1 MIVKA
6 DVPMF
11 TGRQFKLIFIMKK
24 HLIILSLLVFL
35 ALQANGQSKF
45 SGKKAIAFQDI
56 HAQGLLEKRLQLSYN
71 RLQDDY
77 FQWESISEINRE
89 SFPGDAVGRCINGLA
104 LLSQALHQPAPS
116 NLKDIMA
123 NYHELENS
131 EGYFG
136 ALLPASRAN
145 EDVMAGHNGLLC
157 GLTEYVLWTH
167 DAKATQR
174 LKSVIDSL
182 IIPVRKAIKFY
193 RVDSEEG
200 KKMNWVLSGGDI
212 GQLFLALDGM
222 TRAYTVYPCAGLKAT
237 IETAIDRYRK
247 LNLVAISAQTHAM
260 LSATTAIAR
269 WYDIQRR
276 FEDLA
281 FAEKL
286 YKQYRDLAMT
296 ETYENFNWFN
306 KPEWTEACAVT
317 DSYILSVTLWRLTGR
332 AEYLEDAHHILFNG
346 VLAGQLR
353 NGGFGVS
360 KCVCDQTGVC
370 IVKEHDE
377 APFCCSMRGA
387 EGLSRALQYSYF
399 IEGDTVTVP
408 FYETNTTTLRL
419 QNGNCTI
426 KETSRYP
433 YEGQVKFE
441 VIESTVSGKT
451 TMQFFAPSWI
461 APGGFTMKIN
471 GKATNWQASSSFI
484 KLNLK
489 LSKGTTVELS
499 FKQKQ
504 GATTALHPGK
514 SPGAVRYLNGP
525 LLLGSTTETAD
536 EPFVPVL
543 DLAEKGGQG
552 FVYFPKVKPQ
562 TKYETS
568 NGQDISGT
576 ENDCVIYRSNLP
588 EEMVT
593 SEMQKLFADLK
604 YDRNSVIFCYSWNTP
619 QGITQLIL
627 QWPETAEMPGPENV
641 VLEWTESGN
650 KLSNSKP
657 GIIGNGRQWVYSL
670 YTPDKTK
677 AINNLV
683 LRLKSQD
690 IPLGKIGSP
699 KTSLIKK

>member
-1 MIVKA
+1 
-6 DVPMF
+6 MF
-11 TGRQFKLIFIMKK
+11 IIMKN
-24 HLIILSLLVFL
+24 LIVLSLLIFL
-35 ALQANGQSKF
+35 VLQANGQSEF
-45 SGKKAIAFQDI
+45 SEKKSISFQDI
-56 HAQGLLEKRLQLSYN
+56 QAQGLLEKHLQLSFN
-71 RLQDDY
+71 RLQEDY
-77 FQWESISEINRE
+77 FQWKSISEINRK
-89 SFPGDAVGRCINGLA
+89 SFPGDAVGRCINGLT
-104 LLSQALHQPAPS
+104 LLSQVLHLPAPS

-136 ALLPASRAN
+136 ALLPDSRAN

-157 GLTEYVLWTH
+157 GLTEYVLWTN
-167 DAKATQR
+167 DAKAKQR
-174 LKSVIDSL
+174 LKSVVDSL
-182 IIPVRKAIKFY
+182 IIPIREAIKFY
-193 RVDSEEG
+193 RIDSEEG

-247 LNLVAISAQTHAM
+247 LDLVAISAQTHAM

-269 WYDIQRR
+269 WYEIQRSP
-276 FEDLA
+276 EDLA

-317 DSYILSVTLWRLTGR
+317 DSYILTVTLWRLTGK

-353 NGGFGVS
+353 NGGFGTS

-370 IVKEHDE
+370 IVKEHNE

-399 IEGDTVTVP
+399 IDGDIVTVP
-408 FYETNTTTLRL
+408 FYETSTAILRL
-419 QNGNCTI
+419 QNGNCTM

-433 YEGQVKFE
+433 YEGHVKFE
-441 VIESTVSGKT
+441 VIESTVSGET

-461 APGGFTMKIN
+461 EPGSFTIKIN
-471 GKATNWQASSSFI
+471 GKVANCQASSSFV
-484 KLNLK
+484 KLTLK

-504 GATTALHPGK
+504 GATTALHPDK
-514 SPGAVRYLNGP
+514 SPGAVRYFNGP
-525 LLLGSTTETAD
+525 LLLCSATEAAD
-536 EPFVPVL
+536 EPFIPVL
-543 DLAEKGGQG
+543 DLVEKGRQG

-562 TKYETS
+562 TKNETS
-568 NGQDISGT
+568 NGQGISGA

-588 EEMVT
+588 KEKVT
-593 SEMQKLFADLK
+593 SGMQKLLADLK
-604 YDRNSVIFCYSWNTP
+604 YDRNSVIFCYLWNTP
-619 QGITQLIL
+619 QEVLQLIL

-670 YTPDKTK
+670 HTPDKAK

-683 LRLKSQD
+683 FRLKSQD
-690 IPLGKIGSP
+690 IPLAKIGSP
-699 KTSLIKK
+699 EISLIKK